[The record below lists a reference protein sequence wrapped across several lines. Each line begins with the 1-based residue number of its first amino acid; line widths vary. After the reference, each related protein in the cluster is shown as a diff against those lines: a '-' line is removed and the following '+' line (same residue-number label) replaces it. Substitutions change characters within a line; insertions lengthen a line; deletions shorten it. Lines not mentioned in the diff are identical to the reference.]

1 MENKNPAFITLKQAG
16 AVIGGEAKPVSVAT
30 VRRRF
35 GHLIEHPTPGTS
47 RIPAGTTDQRNC
59 RRRGSK

>member
-1 MENKNPAFITLKQAG
+1 VQNNPPVFITLKQAG
-16 AVIGGEAKPVSVAT
+16 VVIGGEESPVSTAT

-47 RIPAGTTDQRNC
+47 RIRQDRLINELSPKAE
-59 RRRGSK
+59 

>member
-47 RIPAGTTDQRNC
+47 RIRPDRLINELSPKG
-59 RRRGSK
+59 GK